1 MKIAGSRATRRAR
14 RWCAV
19 AARALRLPPAKRRAF
34 ETFAE
39 NFLADLEMRDED
51 VDASLAAPLG
61 PPPADAAGDLAAQA
75 KAFFAADD
83 DS

>member
-1 MKIAGSRATRRAR
+1 MSYLQMGQTLA
-14 RWCAV
+14 AV

-61 PPPADAAGDLAAQA
+61 PPPADAGDLAAQA